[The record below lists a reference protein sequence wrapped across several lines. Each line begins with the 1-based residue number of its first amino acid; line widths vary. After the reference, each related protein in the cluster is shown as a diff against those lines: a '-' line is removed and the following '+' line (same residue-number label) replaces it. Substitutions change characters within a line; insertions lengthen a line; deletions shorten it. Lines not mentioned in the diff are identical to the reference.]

1 MIQPSVEPFEAVI
14 LAGGA
19 SSRLGYPKALLDWNG
34 IPLWKHIVR
43 EVAAVAEKVNIVGF
57 PEPFQT
63 PDLAIA
69 RFIDDPLR
77 AGPLA
82 GLAIGLRH
90 ISSDKVFVMACD
102 MPFVRREAIIELIQ
116 NSKNADVVIPRTPD
130 GVHPLFAVYSRDC
143 LTAVEAAL
151 ARNERRMRSFHS
163 GLRVCEL
170 TISEDNPTWKNVL
183 TNINTPAELSEVIG
197 DRTCTQLTAPSP
209 LPLP

>member
-57 PEPFQT
+57 PEPFQA

-69 RFIDDPLR
+69 RFIDDPQR
-77 AGPLA
+77 TGPLG

-90 ISSDKVFVMACD
+90 TTTEKVFVMACD
-102 MPFVRREAIIELIQ
+102 MPFVRRDAIVDLMQ
-116 NSKNADVVIPRTPD
+116 NAKNADVVIPRTPD

-143 LTAVEAAL
+143 LKAIEAAL
-151 ARNERRMRSFHS
+151 AHNERRMRSFYK
-163 GLRVCEL
+163 GLRVREL

-197 DRTCTQLTAPSP
+197 DNACIQLNTPAL

>member
-1 MIQPSVEPFEAVI
+1 MNQRNEPFEAII

-19 SSRLGYPKALLDWNG
+19 SRRLGYPKALLDWNG

-43 EVAAVAEKVNIVGF
+43 EVASVAEKVYIVGF
-57 PEPFQT
+57 PESFQA

-77 AGPLA
+77 DGPLA

-90 ISSDKVFVMACD
+90 ITTEKVFVMACD
-102 MPFVRREAIIELIQ
+102 MPFVRREAIIELMQ
-116 NSKNADVVIPRTPD
+116 NSKNVDVVIPRTPD

-143 LTAVEAAL
+143 LASVEAAL
-151 ARNERRMRSFHS
+151 TRNERRMRSFHK
-163 GLRVCEL
+163 GLRVREL

-197 DRTCTQLTAPSP
+197 DNACTQLNTPAL